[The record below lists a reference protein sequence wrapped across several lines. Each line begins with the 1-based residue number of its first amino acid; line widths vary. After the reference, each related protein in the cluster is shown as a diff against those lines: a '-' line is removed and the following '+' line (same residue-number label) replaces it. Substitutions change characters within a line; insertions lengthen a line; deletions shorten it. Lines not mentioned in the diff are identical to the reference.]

1 MVVLDLLQVVANVV
15 LGNLLDNSRAKI
27 VVIDMSIILL
37 APRLPKVLNV
47 LVDLH
52 LLSHNVLDVNLV
64 RVVVI
69 LDQSV
74 LDGLSEAFRV
84 DGHLA
89 LRLKHLIE

>member
-64 RVVVI
+64 RVVVV
-69 LDQSV
+69 LNQGV
-74 LDGLSEAFRV
+74 LDGLSEALGIDR
-84 DGHLA
+84 HLA

>member
-1 MVVLDLLQVVANVV
+1 MIVLDLLQIVDNVI
-15 LGNLLDNSRAKI
+15 LSNLMNNPRAKI

-47 LVDLH
+47 LVDLN

-64 RVVVI
+64 WVIVV

-74 LDGLSEAFRV
+74 LDGLSEAFGV
-84 DGHLA
+84 DGHLT
-89 LRLKHLIE
+89 LC

>member
-47 LVDLH
+47 LVDLY

-64 RVVVI
+64 WVVVV

-74 LDGLSEAFRV
+74 LYGLSQAFRV
-84 DGHLA
+84 DRHLT
-89 LRLKHLIE
+89 LR